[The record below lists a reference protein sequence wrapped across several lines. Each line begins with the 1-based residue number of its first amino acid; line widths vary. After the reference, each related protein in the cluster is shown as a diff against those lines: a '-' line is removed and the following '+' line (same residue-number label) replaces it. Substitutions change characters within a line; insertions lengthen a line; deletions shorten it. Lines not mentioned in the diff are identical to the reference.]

1 VRSRFAWLLA
11 LAYAALFTLL
21 GAVRYHAHRNLVD
34 FGIFAQTV
42 ASAFGCFCNPIEGS
56 HWAFHFSPILYLAG
70 AVVAVWHS
78 PYALIVLQSIGCAL
92 VIPPIYALVVGRAG
106 TSIAR
111 WSAVIVALYPAL
123 AGLAFVD
130 FHENAF
136 APAAVAWMLWAFDSG
151 WFIPAAIFAFIAIGV
166 KEDQA
171 IFVGITAA
179 TGAWRFRKTWP
190 GRIALGVAIVAFCA
204 ALIFFRDIQP
214 HHVANPQWSPERFYA
229 WTAGE
234 VRALFPVGLLQRLG
248 FLLLI
253 FAPLAFLPLRSRF
266 MWLALPP
273 LAEVL
278 LSRMSTT
285 FTLGTHYAGAWLGYV
300 LVAFAFAVR
309 KLPAERATRW
319 MWACAVLCVLELM
332 VANPL
337 HPGLNLRA
345 PQARDAALDAAL
357 AELPKNASIATQEE
371 AYTHLALDDPNAR
384 LLPENP
390 SVLENACYVLID
402 RDFPDSPRLQEYGAA
417 LQELVS
423 EHEYTLVEKTG
434 GIELYRLSKPCSAP
448 AIWSGQLPSARSA
461 R

>member
-1 VRSRFAWLLA
+1 MRDRFPWVLTLV
-11 LAYAALFTLL
+11 YAALFTLL
-21 GAVRYHAHRNLVD
+21 GAIRYHAHRNLVD

-42 ASAFGCFCNPIEGS
+42 ASAFSCFCNPIEGS

-70 AVVAVWHS
+70 GVVAVWHS
-78 PYALIVLQSIGCAL
+78 PLALIGLQSVACAL
-92 VIPPIYALVVGRAG
+92 VIPPVYALVVGRSGKA
-106 TSIAR
+106 IAR
-111 WSAVIVALYPAL
+111 WAAVVVALYPAL
-123 AGLAFVD
+123 AGLTFVD

-136 APAAVAWMLWAFDSG
+136 APAAVAWMLWAFDAG
-151 WFIPAAIFAFIAIGV
+151 RIVPAAIFALCAVAV

-171 IFVGITAA
+171 IFVGIAA
-179 TGAWRFRKTWP
+179 AVGAWRFRRTWP
-190 GRIALGVAIVAFCA
+190 GRVALGVATLAFLA
-204 ALIFFRDIQP
+204 VFAFFSSIQP
-214 HHVANPQWSPERFYA
+214 HHVANPHWSPERFYA
-229 WTAGE
+229 WNAGD
-234 VRALFPVGLLQRLG
+234 VRALFSLGILQRLG

-253 FAPLAFLPLRSRF
+253 LAPLGFLPLRSRM

-309 KLPAERATRW
+309 KLPPERAMRW
-319 MWACAVLCVLELM
+319 MWACTALCVLELL

-337 HPGLNLRA
+337 HPGLNLHA
-345 PQARDAALDAAL
+345 PQARDATLDAVL
-357 AELPKNASIATQEE
+357 ASLPSNASIATQEE

-384 LLPENP
+384 LLPDDPGAGED
-390 SVLENACYVLID
+390 ACYVLID

-417 LQELVS
+417 LQELVR
-423 EHEYTLVEKTG
+423 ERAYTMVRSDG
-434 GIELYRLSKPCSAP
+434 GAVLYRSSRSCSA
-448 AIWSGQLPSARSA
+448 AGTRSGHVPSARSA